1 MLTKENFE
9 EAHIRMLQKESRK
22 DPALLERAV
31 FAFGLL
37 EAIRR
42 AGMPFIFKGGTCLL
56 LLLKHPM
63 RLSTDI
69 DIIVEPD
76 IDVDSYI
83 LQAATIFPFTRYE
96 EQVRIGRNQIKKKH
110 FKFTYQSPITG
121 KEFYILLDILFA
133 ENPYAKLVDCEIRNE
148 LLLTEPE
155 FLTVKTPDINCILG
169 DKLTAFA
176 PHTTG
181 IPLNIKKDMEVMKQM
196 YDVGTLLDEFTDFEL
211 VYRTYS
217 KVAEEEIYYRGNN
230 ITVEEAMKDT
240 YMSAAC
246 IASRGSL
253 FPEEYP
259 LYVQG
264 IRDLRG
270 HIYAENYSPE
280 IAVVRAAKVMYMAA
294 CLLKNQP
301 YEKID
306 NPMDFSSERFYAA
319 DMTNLKY
326 LRKVNLEAYGYAI
339 KADHLMNLK

>member
-1 MLTKENFE
+1 MLTKESFKE
-9 EAHIRMLQKESRK
+9 RHIRMLQKESKK

-42 AGMPFIFKGGTCLL
+42 VEMPFIFKGGTCLL

-69 DIIVEPD
+69 DIIVAPD
-76 IDVDSYI
+76 IDVDMYI
-83 LQAATIFPFTRYE
+83 SQAATIFPFKQCE
-96 EQVRIGRNQIKKKH
+96 EQVRIGRNNIEKRH

-121 KEFYILLDILFA
+121 KDFYILLDILFA
-133 ENPYAKLVDCEIRNE
+133 ENPYARLVDCEIKNDM
-148 LLLTEPE
+148 LLTEPE
-155 FLTVKTPDINCILG
+155 LLTVRTPDINCILG

-181 IPLNIKKDMEVMKQM
+181 IPLKMKKDMEVMKQM

-211 VYRTYS
+211 VYDTYL
-217 KVAEEEIYYRGNN
+217 KVAAEELSYRGDN
-230 ITVEEAMKDT
+230 ITIEDAIMDT
-240 YMSAAC
+240 YRSAAC
-246 IASRGSL
+246 IASRGVFS
-253 FPEEYP
+253 PDEYP

-280 IAVVRAAKVMYMAA
+280 IAVGRAAKLMYMAA

-301 YEKID
+301 YEKIK
-306 NPMDFSSERFYAA
+306 NPKEFSSERFLTG
-319 DMTNLKY
+319 DMACLKY

-339 KADHLMNLK
+339 MAEHLMNS